1 MSENTIILGSVIVS
15 LFMVAI
21 VNFFRMKNT
30 KKPVKSAKSIIIP
43 PFGMATGFSMFIFA
57 PALRPTWLEIIYA
70 VIAGVLCSI
79 FLIKT
84 SKFEVRENKIYLQR
98 SKLFFIVLLGLV
110 LIRYLAKFIL
120 SASYHLDAGE
130 MSGMFFILAFSM
142 ILPWRIGM
150 LIGYKKVEKQL
161 QSVHAANA

>member
-1 MSENTIILGSVIVS
+1 MSENTIILGSVIIS

-21 VNFFRMKNT
+21 VNFFRLKNT
-30 KKPVKSAKSIIIP
+30 KKPVKNAKSIIIP
-43 PFGMATGFSMFIFA
+43 PFGMAMGFSMFIFA
-57 PALRPTWLEIIYA
+57 PALRPTWTEIIYA
-70 VIAGVLCSI
+70 VIAGVLCSV

-84 SKFEVRENKIYLQR
+84 SKFEVRENQIYLQR
-98 SKLFFIVLLGLV
+98 SKLFFIVLIGLV

-120 SASYHLDAGE
+120 STSYQLDAGE

-150 LIGYKKVEKQL
+150 LIGYKKIEKQL
-161 QSVHAANA
+161 QSMRAVNA

>member
-1 MSENTIILGSVIVS
+1 MSKDTVVIGSVIIS

-30 KKPVKSAKSIIIP
+30 KKPVKNAKSIIIP
-43 PFGMATGFSMFIFA
+43 PMGMATGFTMFIFA
-57 PALRPTWLEIIYA
+57 PMLRPTWIEIAYA
-70 VIAGVLCSI
+70 IVAGMVFSI

-84 SKFEVRENKIYLQR
+84 SKFEIRENQIYMQR
-98 SKLFFIVLLGLV
+98 SKLFFVVLVGLIIV
-110 LIRYLAKFIL
+110 RYLAKFVL
-120 SASYHLDAGE
+120 STSYHLDAGE

-150 LIGYKKVEKQL
+150 LLGYKKAEKQL
-161 QSVHAANA
+161 QTMQTMKA